1 MRWSVNARSSD
12 GQYRRF
18 ITFDKDVTI
27 DKLISNKWAILS
39 VDNIQEQTQTGPT
52 GPETGE

>member
-1 MRWSVNARSSD
+1 MRWSIEAKSSD

-27 DKLISNKWAILS
+27 DKLISNNWSIVS
-39 VDNIQEQTQTGPT
+39 VEVIARG
-52 GPETGE
+52 